1 MKPYIKTSL
10 SPGSGVVS
18 QYFNK
23 AGLTPF
29 FDALGFN
36 LAGYGCMTCIGNSG
50 ELDQEVV
57 EAITK
62 GDLVVS
68 SVLSGNRNFEG
79 RVHPLVRANYL
90 ASPPLVV
97 AYALAGRVT
106 IDFEV
111 EPLGNDTEGKPV
123 FLRDIWPGRNDVQK
137 VEASVLTPEMFV
149 SNYEAIVKGT
159 ERWNTLEV
167 PQGVLYKWPESTYIH
182 KAPFFDGMTKDLPVI
197 KDVIDGRIFAI
208 FGDSIT
214 TDHISP
220 AGNIAKSSP
229 GGRYLVGRGITP
241 QDFNTYGSRR
251 GHDEVMARG
260 TFANIRIINKMNGGK
275 VGPQTIHVP
284 SGETLDFFDAAD
296 KYIKE
301 GIPTV
306 ILAGN
311 EYGCGSSR
319 DWAAKG

>member
-50 ELDQEVV
+50 ELDLEVA

-159 ERWNTLEV
+159 QRWNTLEV
-167 PQGVLYKWPESTYIH
+167 PEGVLYKWPESTYIH
-182 KAPFFDGMTKDLPVI
+182 KAPFFDGMTKDLPPI
-197 KDVIDGRIFAI
+197 KDVVGGRIFAI